1 MIELIDKKLVI
12 DSIARIENNIV
23 WKTREKLYS
32 KNVIEGIDIG
42 AINLIIV
49 GNHILLIYDKRLVLV
64 NSDLKVIKEVHNS
77 VFKKFEGG
85 VAYFSDQ
92 ILCSLI
98 HA

>member
-49 GNHILLIYDKRLVLV
+49 DDHILLISDERLVLV
-64 NSDLKVIKEVHNS
+64 NAKLDVVKEV
-77 VFKKFEGG
+77 
-85 VAYFSDQ
+85 
-92 ILCSLI
+92 
-98 HA
+98 

>member
-49 GNHILLIYDKRLVLV
+49 DDHILLISDERLVLV
-64 NSDLKVIKEVHNS
+64 NAKLDVVKEVHNS
-77 VFKKFEGG
+77 IFK
-85 VAYFSDQ
+85 
-92 ILCSLI
+92 I
-98 HA
+98 